1 MSIFICYFFQN
12 LGFHAEGIVQQLNE
26 ELESLQVPS
35 VDLFYL
41 HWPDH
46 DTPIE
51 DTLKGVQQL
60 YQGTLFVLDKVH
72 RKYCE

>member
-1 MSIFICYFFQN
+1 MHLFFLFVSYHN
-12 LGFHAEGIVQQLNE
+12 LGFHTEGVMQQLNE
-26 ELESLQVPS
+26 TLESLQVPS

-51 DTLKGVQQL
+51 ETLKGVEQL
-60 YQGTLFVLDKVH
+60 YQGILFLID
-72 RKYCE
+72 